1 MRSQSYSLADET
13 LPPIDDDVPSRR
25 NSITSQTSQGSRRSI
40 QVEEA
45 RKDSKSASQTG
56 SREGSR
62 PASQSVSR
70 EGSRPASGNAR
81 VSRVSV
87 PEQAAARIS
96 EVVRPSPAG
105 PTAELVQKLDQIG
118 MFPEKHASLMDAL
131 DRTRVRHSDISP
143 QDFGEK
149 SGFSKRFCLGGSHF
163 SKCLGRKGF
172 GEEFEFLDFAW
183 GELTVDETMSS

>member
-131 DRTRVRHSDISP
+131 DRTRVRHSVISP
-143 QDFGEK
+143 KILWRNQDFPKG
-149 SGFSKRFCLGGSHF
+149 SVWGGSH
-163 SKCLGRKGF
+163 L
-172 GEEFEFLDFAW
+172 
-183 GELTVDETMSS
+183 